1 MPINTFLPYLLGVLC
16 IITDRGT
23 KWIPRI
29 FEGSVTLSVRIGTA
43 GNPFLECGMKM
54 WAGCWICFPLILPTP
69 NCSHRGQELLQTF
82 EGSSPTRTHKL
93 VEKNILNIEDE
104 PYGHINC
111 YNIIDSPMMQGWCK
125 ILGFIGNKYL
135 GHDGIATL
143 VIGHCKEFLGNEA
156 FFICLFHRHACKN
169 EFVPPIEVCLK
180 ETDRS
185 KLVGIVIQTYFL
197 EKNRQALATPFL
209 A

>member
-1 MPINTFLPYLLGVLC
+1 MTIESCQSIPFFL
-16 IITDRGT
+16 
-23 KWIPRI
+23 I
-29 FEGSVTLSVRIGTA
+29 FSVCFVSSLIEEQSEFQESLRDPSHFRTTA
-43 GNPFLECGMKM
+43 GNPFECGIKM

-143 VIGHCKEFLGNEA
+143 VIGQGMRPSSFAC
-156 FFICLFHRHACKN
+156 FIVMRAKMSLFHQ
-169 EFVPPIEVCLK
+169 LK
-180 ETDRS
+180 S
-185 KLVGIVIQTYFL
+185 AWK
-197 EKNRQALATPFL
+197 RQIDQSLWA
-209 A
+209 